1 MSAVNR
7 SLILILLLLIAYAS
21 WYWVQHRETAE
32 GSGPLLKL
40 PLESVHAIHIT
51 VKGKPRITLK
61 RQGVR
66 WQMIEPIR
74 DFTDEAKVLE
84 FLLYAKG
91 IEKERLI
98 SPSVQSLRPFGLEP
112 PRAVL
117 AVQTP
122 EASWEL
128 CFGNKTVDEE
138 KVFACLG
145 GSTQVFLV
153 LIDTFKNLPDQ
164 AFLFREKRLLML
176 EKDQV
181 QEVEIE
187 SGGNKTGFKRTVKG
201 WIQTDRGVR
210 AELLEQMDKIL
221 EDLGRVFILS
231 FDENGDA
238 HAGQQG
244 LTSPNIRVKVS
255 SSADGQTFFSA
266 TRPKRDLC
274 TPGLKAGRAQW
285 RLKSLFCGKS
295 SCLADVIG
303 DRSFG
308 IFL

>member
-1 MSAVNR
+1 MGLEEEAHVDMSAVNK

-32 GSGPLLKL
+32 GSGPLLKF
-40 PLESVHAIHIT
+40 PIESVHAIH
-51 VKGKPRITLK
+51 VAAKGKPDITLR

-66 WQMIEPIR
+66 WQMMEPIR
-74 DFTDEAKVLE
+74 DFADEAKVLE

-98 SPSVQSLRPFGLEP
+98 SPSVQSLKPFGLEP
-112 PRAVL
+112 PNAVL

-128 CFGNKTVDEE
+128 RFGNKTVDEE

-153 LIDTFKNLPDQ
+153 LIDAFKNLPDQ
-164 AFLFREKRLLML
+164 AFLFREKGLLML

-181 QEVEIE
+181 QDVEIE
-187 SGGNKTGFKRTVKG
+187 FGGNKTGFKRTAKS
-201 WIQTDRGVR
+201 WIQTDRGAH
-210 AELLEQMDKIL
+210 AELLDQMDRIV
-221 EDLGRVFILS
+221 EDLGRSLILS

-238 HAGQQG
+238 DAGQQG
-244 LTSPNIRVKVS
+244 LTPPNIRVKVS
-255 SSADGQTFFSA
+255 SSADGQTFLFGNQA
-266 TRPKRDLC
+266 QEGFVYARVEGRPGTMQVEKPLLWEILMSR
-274 TPGLKAGRAQW
+274 
-285 RLKSLFCGKS
+285 
-295 SCLADVIG
+295 
-303 DRSFG
+303 
-308 IFL
+308 